1 MRISDW
7 SSDVCSSDLT
17 TIEYT
22 DNIRRLVIN
31 NTSQLFVPQQ
41 WYSYPTT
48 IFGVGSGIDLVEI
61 SSPIDC
67 IGDNA
72 GAVLKCPTFV
82 EHEPMD
88 HRHGHEIF
96 EPFQGTHDQ
105 RPMRPR
111 ASHGNVE
118 VVSVRLRG
126 ILPPVPGNHVTKLR
140 FRPDKPSA

>member
-1 MRISDW
+1 MTHSFPTRR
-7 SSDVCSSDLT
+7 SSDL
-17 TIEYT
+17 
-22 DNIRRLVIN
+22 
-31 NTSQLFVPQQ
+31 
-41 WYSYPTT
+41 PTT

-126 ILPPVPGNHVTKLR
+126 IRSEEHTSELQSLMR
-140 FRPDKPSA
+140 ISYA

>member
-67 IGDNA
+67 LGDNA
-72 GAVLKCPTFV
+72 GAVLKLPAFV

-88 HRHGHEIF
+88 HRPGHEIF

-105 RPMRPR
+105 PLIRPR
-111 ASHGNVE
+111 ASTDHVE
-118 VVSVRLRG
+118 VVSVRPRW
-126 ILPPVPGNHVTKLR
+126 ILPPAHGK
-140 FRPDKPSA
+140 

>member
-1 MRISDW
+1 MMRPLRLRVIIAGQ
-7 SSDVCSSDLT
+7 CTYRIET

-82 EHEPMD
+82 EHEPMAP
-88 HRHGHEIF
+88 RHGPELF
-96 EPFQGTHDQ
+96 EPFQGHNNQHTMTQ
-105 RPMRPR
+105 RATNRK
-111 ASHGNVE
+111 
-118 VVSVRLRG
+118 
-126 ILPPVPGNHVTKLR
+126 IK
-140 FRPDKPSA
+140 